1 MTEQQAERLG
11 VLYADEEQ
19 LVAALRAAGWSQTR
33 ALRLLGIAPASWHY
47 RKHPRPRASDPKPHA
62 KRSAPCWLTEVETAA
77 ITGLLMAAF
86 EARKSVFQAY
96 HEALDAGTP
105 VASLSSWY
113 RIAAAYLDALR
124 PVRPRRA
131 RRKTAGVPQWQADA
145 VLQVWSWDVTWLPGA
160 YRGVSY
166 AFYVALDVF
175 SRKIVA
181 WRVEEREDDDLA
193 KQMFQDAFREY
204 SAHPRIVHSDGGSVM
219 TSKTLSGLVAALGIT
234 ASRNRPRVSND
245 NPFSEA
251 WFKTAKY
258 WPGYPGH
265 FDSLDHAR
273 AWAATLVELYNTEH
287 RHSALEGHTPAS
299 VHDGT
304 WIEIHHARQA
314 TLDELYAANP
324 NRYPRPPKVK
334 TPPGLV
340 ALNPPKTDHRLQTG

>member
-1 MTEQQAERLG
+1 MTDEQAAQLA
-11 VLYADEEQ
+11 VLYASEDQ
-19 LVAALRAAGWSQTR
+19 LVGVLRAAGWSQTT
-33 ALRLLGIAPASWHY
+33 ALRLLGIAASTWQY
-47 RKHPRPRASDPKPHA
+47 RHKPRPKTVNPIPHRARTAS
-62 KRSAPCWLTEVETAA
+62 CWLTEAETAA

-86 EARKSVFQAY
+86 DDRKSVYQAY

-113 RIAAAYLDALR
+113 RVAAAYLDALR
-124 PVRPRRA
+124 PVRPRR
-131 RRKTAGVPQWQADA
+131 RRRTSAGVPQWQADA
-145 VLQVWSWDVTWLPGA
+145 VLQVWSWDVTWLPGP

-181 WRVEEREDDDLA
+181 WRVEQREDDDMA
-193 KQMFQDAFREY
+193 KEMFAAAFAEY
-204 SAHPRIVHSDGGSVM
+204 GATPRIVHSDGGSVM
-219 TSKTLSGLVAALGIT
+219 TSKTLGALFTDLGIT

-245 NPFSEA
+245 NPYSEA

-265 FDSLDHAR
+265 FDTLDHAR
-273 AWAATLVELYNTEH
+273 AWADSLVRVYNTEH
-287 RHSALEGHTPAS
+287 RHSGLEGHTPAS

-304 WIEIHHARQA
+304 WIHIHHARQA
-314 TLDELYAANP
+314 ALDELYAANP
-324 NRYPRPPKVK
+324 ARYAHPPKVK

-340 ALNPPKTDHRLQTG
+340 ALNPTKTEHRLQTG